1 LLAEGSSLPV
11 NVDGGCFRGRH
22 RSLVL
27 SVRNRYGV
35 AGALTR

>member
-1 LLAEGSSLPV
+1 LFAEGSSPPV
-11 NVDGGCFRGRH
+11 NVDGGWFRGRH

-27 SVRNRYGV
+27 SASNRYGV